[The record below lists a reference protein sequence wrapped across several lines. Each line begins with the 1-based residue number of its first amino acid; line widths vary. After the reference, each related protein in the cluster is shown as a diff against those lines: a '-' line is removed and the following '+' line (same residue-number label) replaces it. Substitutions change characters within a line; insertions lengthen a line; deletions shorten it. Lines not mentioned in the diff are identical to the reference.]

1 MTSNIGS
8 TLIRENFEKIN
19 PNNHDEMIEKTKNK
33 VFELLKQTIRP
44 EFLNRVD
51 ELIMFAPLNEH
62 QIKEVV
68 KLQIESLQKLLKENG
83 TELEVSED
91 AIQRIAEAG
100 FDPQYGAR
108 PVKRA
113 IQKLLL
119 NDLSKAILSGRVKQ
133 QGLIKVDVDE
143 DGIKFSSKQ

>member
-1 MTSNIGS
+1 
-8 TLIRENFEKIN
+8 
-19 PNNHDEMIEKTKNK
+19 
-33 VFELLKQTIRP
+33 
-44 EFLNRVD
+44 VD